1 MQQQQNKIDY
11 SLTSDEYNQW
21 SKLTVPELYTLKNS
35 MEKASENKREEL
47 RQVVGKR
54 YRILIDSTNV
64 VNKMNNIIEKVV
76 DDIQLYNDKV
86 LHFEFDALKDN
97 TDDYNNK
104 EINNDSEIDT
114 SYNNIWQELT
124 IKNFIKASKIY
135 WNFLNIYES
144 KHEQCLLE
152 YSL

>member
-1 MQQQQNKIDY
+1 
-11 SLTSDEYNQW
+11 
-21 SKLTVPELYTLKNS
+21 
-35 MEKASENKREEL
+35 MEKASENKREL

-86 LHFEFDALKDN
+86 LHFEFDALKD

-114 SYNNIWQELT
+114 SYNNIWQ
-124 IKNFIKASKIY
+124 I
-135 WNFLNIYES
+135 
-144 KHEQCLLE
+144 
-152 YSL
+152 